1 MMRHSYRMAIMKVI
15 HAEYVRKTIVNVTYK
30 RETRVLRNVA
40 WLLESLVLITRLIL
54 ESIHSA
60 L

>member
-1 MMRHSYRMAIMKVI
+1 MKVI